1 MKSFITSLVIAAI
14 LITGGIIYTKQLSKK
29 SDNLL
34 QIIDDIEI
42 CINND
47 DFKTAAE
54 HIEKLS
60 NEISDFEPFF
70 LATGDHA
77 EIDNIEINLSEL
89 KSLTEGE
96 LKSQALGKVY
106 VIKFLFEHL
115 PQNTFLSFENIL

>member
-14 LITGGIIYTKQLSKK
+14 LITGGIIYTTQLSKK
-29 SDNLL
+29 SNNLM

-77 EIDNIEINLSEL
+77 ETDNIEINLSEL

-96 LKSQALGKVY
+96 LKSQALAKVY
-106 VIKFLFEHL
+106 VIKFLFKHL

>member
-14 LITGGIIYTKQLSKK
+14 LITGRIIYTTQLSKK
-29 SDNLL
+29 SNNLM

-96 LKSQALGKVY
+96 LKSQALAKVY
-106 VIKFLFEHL
+106 VIKFLFKHL

>member
-1 MKSFITSLVIAAI
+1 VKSFITSLVIAAI
-14 LITGGIIYTKQLSKK
+14 LITGGIIYTTQLSKK
-29 SDNLL
+29 SNNLM

-47 DFKTAAE
+47 DFKTATE

-77 EIDNIEINLSEL
+77 EIDNIEINISEL
-89 KSLTEGE
+89 MSLTEGE
-96 LKSQALGKVY
+96 LKSQALAKVY
-106 VIKFLFEHL
+106 VIKFLFKHL

>member
-14 LITGGIIYTKQLSKK
+14 LITGGIIYTTQLSKK
-29 SDNLL
+29 SNNLM

-60 NEISDFEPFF
+60 NEISHFEPFL

-96 LKSQALGKVY
+96 LKSQALAKVY
-106 VIKFLFEHL
+106 VIKFLFKHL

>member
-1 MKSFITSLVIAAI
+1 M
-14 LITGGIIYTKQLSKK
+14 
-29 SDNLL
+29 

-96 LKSQALGKVY
+96 LKSQALAKVY
-106 VIKFLFEHL
+106 VIKFLFKHL